1 MNRHR
6 GEVWVGELT
15 EMCLS
20 RKVVALKATTHS
32 PDVQQLGF

>member
-15 EMCLS
+15 AMCLS
-20 RKVVALKATTHS
+20 RKAVALKATIHS
-32 PDVQQLGF
+32 PNVQ